1 MKVHEALTL
10 SKPILDKMRQAG
22 VKIDDV
28 QYISMYEDYRSMKR
42 EGVKVSYIA
51 EKLSEEY
58 KIKPRKFFYI
68 IKKFESAI

>member
-28 QYISMYEDYRSMKR
+28 QYISMYEDYLSMKR

-68 IKKFESAI
+68 IKKFDSAI

>member
-1 MKVHEALTL
+1 MKVHEVLTL

-22 VKIDDV
+22 VKIGDV
-28 QYISMYEDYRSMKR
+28 QYISMYEDYQSMKR

-68 IKKFESAI
+68 IKKFDSAI

>member
-1 MKVHEALTL
+1 MKVHEVLTL

-22 VKIDDV
+22 VKIGDV
-28 QYISMYEDYRSMKR
+28 QYISMYEDYQSMKR
-42 EGVKVSYIA
+42 EGVKVSFNA

-68 IKKFESAI
+68 IKKFDSAI